1 MSMPLPH
8 GAERYDVRRR
18 RRVGE
23 RFVLKARSAN
33 ARSAAARAI
42 SRALIRSRCAGAIGS
57 GDAASTMSLAV
68 RSSAASSRWHSAH
81 PATCAITAAR
91 SSLRAAAEKA
101 APGRATVCVVSDHGF
116 AAIEHDV
123 NLYAA
128 FLEAGFFSVDKD
140 NKVTDWK
147 AMLWPAGGSA
157 AVMLADPKDEQLRA
171 RVKALLDKLA
181 SEPANGIDRIW
192 SQEEVRQAR
201 GFPDAAFLVSLKIG
215 YEMAYSLSMPLI
227 TKPSNLGM
235 HGYVPERAEMRSS
248 FFMVGP
254 HILKGKSLGEIDM
267 RQIAPTLADVLH
279 IQLAGAEMAP
289 LALQ

>member
-1 MSMPLPH
+1 MPWSDRCGPPLK
-8 GAERYDVRRR
+8 RRR
-18 RRVGE
+18 R
-23 RFVLKARSAN
+23 
-33 ARSAAARAI
+33 
-42 SRALIRSRCAGAIGS
+42 
-57 GDAASTMSLAV
+57 DA
-68 RSSAASSRWHSAH
+68 
-81 PATCAITAAR
+81 
-91 SSLRAAAEKA
+91 
-101 APGRATVCVVSDHGF
+101 ATVCVVSDHGF

-123 NLYAA
+123 NMYAA
-128 FLEAGFFSVDKD
+128 FLEAGFFNVDKD
-140 NKVTDWK
+140 NKVTAWK

-157 AVMLADPKDEQLRA
+157 AVMLADPKDERVRA

-192 SQEEVRQAR
+192 SQQEVRHAH

-215 YEMAYSLSMPLI
+215 YEMAYSLAMPLI

-254 HILKGKSLGEIDM
+254 HILKGKALGEIDM

-279 IQLAGAEMAP
+279 VQLAGAEMAP